1 MFPNVRGE
9 MAKNNVFQMDIATA
23 LKKSVATVSRM
34 LSGEAPI
41 SLDEAKIIKSVIKT
55 DLTIE
60 ELFKTETEARK

>member
-9 MAKNNVFQMDIATA
+9 MAKNNVIQMDIATA
-23 LKKSVATVSRM
+23 LKKSVTTVSRM

-41 SLDEAKIIKSVIKT
+41 SLDEAKTIKAVIKS
-55 DLTIE
+55 DLPLE